1 MICEERKDCVSCG
14 AGDNLELTGVLQRS
28 KGFNEIAIGTEIEV
42 ANGFEPLK
50 IESRQFVEM
59 LFPMCTMDFPFGQI
73 DQSFEMP
80 QVTLLQQGIQ
90 EHRAKRWRKRESQA
104 YLHSILAPALQNLQQ
119 WN

>member
-1 MICEERKDCVSCG
+1 FAS
-14 AGDNLELTGVLQRS
+14 Q
-28 KGFNEIAIGTEIEV
+28 IEV

-119 WN
+119 WNIRFSDGFEEPVLFEKSLVLRI